1 MENENNNEERGSF
14 AGRRMKFNKKPGESR
29 RKHEWVKP
37 WSARERW
44 LVFGVF
50 AGTII
55 LSGLFAVSSREWK
68 LPGVSRLEFSNYKL
82 QISNLFKN
90 QPIIIDGGEEVNG
103 EMKIKSETIVT
114 NFKETTKNL
123 SGIYGLS
130 VVDLKT
136 SYTFGVYENEVF
148 EAASL
153 IKLPVMAMVYQLAEA
168 GKLDLDK
175 KYTLKAEDKRGGSG
189 SLYGKPVG
197 YEITYR
203 NLLKLMGQQSDN
215 TAFNIYRVM
224 LGDSAINIFARKLG
238 MEKTKV
244 ETNETTPHDIAVF
257 FQELWMGNLV
267 NKYNKDELLTNLTDT
282 LYENWLVPGVPNNIQ
297 VAHKYGREV
306 HVVNDAG
313 IVFAKKPYVVV
324 ILTKGIV
331 EAQADE
337 SLPKLSKVVYDGMV
351 SEK

>member
-1 MENENNNEERGSF
+1 MENDNGEERESF
-14 AGRRMKFNKKPGESR
+14 AGRRMKFNKKPGESK
-29 RKHEWVKP
+29 RKHEWIKP
-37 WSARERW
+37 WSNRERW

-55 LSGLFAVSSREWK
+55 LSGLFAISSREWK
-68 LPGVSRLEFSNYKL
+68 LPGLPPLKLSNL
-82 QISNLFKN
+82 PAGRQVLNLFKN
-90 QPIIIDGGEEVNG
+90 EPIIISGNKAPETVNSQ
-103 EMKIKSETIVT
+103 KIINE
-114 NFKETTKNL
+114 FKETTKNL

-130 VVDLKT
+130 VIDLKT
-136 SYTFGVYENEVF
+136 SFAFGVYENEIF

-153 IKLPVMAMVYQLAEA
+153 IKLPVMAMVYQMAEA

-175 KYTLKAEDKRGGSG
+175 KYTLKAEDKKGGAG

-224 LGDSAINIFARKLG
+224 LGDNAINVFARKLG
-238 MEKTKV
+238 MEKTKI

-267 NKYNKDELLTNLTDT
+267 NKYNKEEMFSNLTDT
-282 LYENWLVPGVPNNIQ
+282 LYENWLVPGVPDNLA
-297 VAHKYGREV
+297 VAHKFGREV

-313 IVFAKKPYVVV
+313 IVFAQKPYVVV
-324 ILTKGIV
+324 ILSKGVV
-331 EAQADE
+331 EVQADDF
-337 SLPKLSKVVYDGMV
+337 LPKLSKIVYDGLN
-351 SEK
+351 E

>member
-1 MENENNNEERGSF
+1 MENENNNEERESF
-14 AGRRMKFNKKPGESR
+14 AVRRMRFNKKSGESR
-29 RKHEWVKP
+29 RKHEWIKP

-44 LVFGVF
+44 FVFAVF
-50 AGTII
+50 AGTIL
-55 LSGLFAVSSREWK
+55 LSGLFAISSREWK
-68 LPGVSRLEFSNYKL
+68 IPGIPRMQITNYKL
-82 QISNLFKN
+82 QITNLFKN
-90 QPIIIDGGEEVNG
+90 EPIIIRGNKAQETVNSQ
-103 EMKIKSETIVT
+103 EIIAD
-114 NFKETTKNL
+114 FKETTKNL

-136 SYTFGVYENEVF
+136 SYAFGIYENEVF

-153 IKLPVMAMVYQLAEA
+153 IKLPVMAMVYQMAEA

-215 TAFNIYRVM
+215 TAFNIYRTM
-224 LGDSAINIFARKLG
+224 LGDSAINVFARKLG
-238 MEKTKV
+238 MEKTKI

-267 NKYNKDELLTNLTDT
+267 NKYNKEEFFTNLTDT
-282 LYENWLVPGVPNNIQ
+282 LYENWLVPGVPDNIQ
-297 VAHKYGREV
+297 VAHKYGRETL
-306 HVVNDAG
+306 VVSDAG
-313 IVFAKKPYVVV
+313 IVFSNKPYVVV
-324 ILTKGIV
+324 ILTKGVV
-331 EAQADE
+331 ETQADE
-337 SLPKLSKVVYDGMV
+337 FFPKLSKIVYDNL
-351 SEK
+351 SL